1 LGYDD
6 RHYAYRVRIGP
17 PRTPRIIKILA
28 IANISIFV
36 LEALMV
42 ALGAIDRGSLA
53 DMFGVSTEGLA
64 RDLYLWQP
72 VTYMFFHADPFHLL
86 INMLILWMFG
96 ADVATRLGPR
106 TFLGLY
112 LGAGTFAGIC
122 YAAFAL
128 FTDTVRIPCIG
139 ASGSI
144 MGVIV
149 FAGLLDPNRTVL
161 FMLFFPMRLR
171 TLVWVLVGLDLFYFI
186 TAPGNGVA
194 NSAHLGGA
202 LFGYLH
208 FKYAHVVDAW
218 FTRLEVKA
226 EVDRQKKE
234 ADMRA
239 EVDRLLAKIS
249 EEGISSLTE
258 KEKRFLNRSSGRYG
272 KKS

>member
-1 LGYDD
+1 M
-6 RHYAYRVRIGP
+6 RFGP
-17 PRTPRIIKILA
+17 ARTPRIIKILM
-28 IANISIFV
+28 IVNVSIFI
-36 LEALMV
+36 LEKLLESFG
-42 ALGAIDRGSLA
+42 ALGPGALSA
-53 DMFGVSTEGLA
+53 WFGVSTEGLT
-64 RDLYLWQP
+64 RDLYVWQP
-72 VTYMFFHADPFHLL
+72 VTYMFLHADLMHLL
-86 INMLILWMFG
+86 FNMLVLWMFG
-96 ADVATRLGPR
+96 GDVEARLGPK

-112 LGAGTFAGIC
+112 LGAGICAGIC

-128 FTDTVRIPCIG
+128 APGMVRIPCIG

-144 MGVIV
+144 MGVVV

-171 TLVWVLVGLDLFYFI
+171 TLIWLLVALDLFYFI
-186 TAPGNGVA
+186 TEQGGNGVA

-208 FKYAHVVDAW
+208 FKFAHKIDSW

-226 EVDRQKKE
+226 EVGRQMKE
-234 ADMRA
+234 SEMRA

-249 EEGISSLTE
+249 EDGIGSLSDRE
-258 KEKRFLNRSSGRYG
+258 KKFLNRSSGRYG